1 MKKITQLL
9 AFLIPAFLTAI
20 AAGSAQAAT
29 GEPVT
34 TVPYRQA
41 YGGVL
46 TVEVT
51 IDGEGPYDFI
61 IDTGATL
68 SIAFQNLA
76 DQRGFSPT
84 GGAQRRVLG
93 ILGSDMLDPYF
104 IGDIRLGQAEM
115 NDHVGVLI
123 PDWAPPRETPH
134 GILGL
139 DFLKQY
145 AVVFDVDEK
154 TMTLYR
160 HGEIPKSALK
170 GYRKIKLSANTYAAA
185 TGALY
190 VTRGLINR
198 SQTNFIIDLGSA
210 ATLIN
215 YEAAE
220 AIYSSVASRDLG
232 EGFTSGSRLRDVF
245 DDRTQARTALINRI
259 QIGRLVWRNTGVW
272 VYNAPIFDEID
283 VQRRSFGLL
292 GADLIAAQDFALDF
306 GENALYL
313 TKPKRR

>member
-1 MKKITQLL
+1 MKRIAQIL
-9 AFLIPAFLTAI
+9 ACLVII
-20 AAGSAQAAT
+20 AAGAAQAAP

-84 GGAQRRVLG
+84 GAAPRRVLG
-93 ILGSDMLDPYF
+93 ILGSDMLDPHL
-104 IGDIRLGQAEM
+104 IGDIRLGEAEM
-115 NDHVGVLI
+115 PDHVGVLI

-145 AVVFDVDEK
+145 AVIFDVEEK

-160 HGEIPKSALK
+160 HGEIPKAALK
-170 GYRKIKLSANTYAAA
+170 GWRKINLTANTYAAA
-185 TGALY
+185 TGALF

-198 SQTNFIIDLGSA
+198 SQTTFIVDLGSA

-220 AIYSSVASRDLG
+220 AIYSSVVSRDLG
-232 EGFTSGSRLRDVF
+232 EGFTTGSRLRDVF
-245 DDRTQARTALINRI
+245 NDRTHARTALINRI
-259 QIGRLVWRNTGVW
+259 QIGRVVWRSAGVW
-272 VYNAPIFDEID
+272 VYDAPIFDEID
-283 VQRRSFGLL
+283 VQRRPFGLL

-306 GENALYL
+306 GENALYI
-313 TKPKRR
+313 TKLRRR